1 MKCFIH
7 NEVEAVAACRKC
19 GKGMCQDCSAYS
31 GHTGICPECRRQEFI
46 LEATQK
52 KARIVELEKK
62 RKWNIAKTVLLFWTL
77 HFLYTGVRDHCRMKK
92 ELESL
97 RTRVATLDTEIAR
110 LTKHMQTNGK
120 EFR

>member
-7 NEVEAVAACRKC
+7 NEVEAIAACRKC

-52 KARIVELEKK
+52 KARIVELE
-62 RKWNIAKTVLLFWTL
+62 RVSVL
-77 HFLYTGVRDHCRMKK
+77 FLRIWG
-92 ELESL
+92 
-97 RTRVATLDTEIAR
+97 
-110 LTKHMQTNGK
+110 G
-120 EFR
+120 